1 MKKIITIIFLSVFFL
16 SSCSNKESKATAPW
30 GETMNDT
37 VSKSKNFTMSDIVN
51 NGELIMLTMNG
62 PDNYYEYHGAGFG
75 TQYLLCEKFAQKLGV
90 SLRVEVCRDTAELVR
105 RLNNGDG
112 DIIAFQLPKNI
123 KGRGSLVYCGARID
137 SLHTQWAVKKGNM
150 ELADTLNKWFRPEMV
165 AQINKEET
173 YLLSSGSVRRHV
185 YSPMLS
191 SKGGIIS
198 KYDNLFMS
206 YGSAIRWDWRLLA
219 AQCYQESCFDPKA
232 TSWAGACGLMQIMP
246 STAAHLGLPTG
257 DLYDPEANISA
268 ASRYLIELSNKLRD
282 VRDPMERTY
291 FVLACYNGG
300 YNHVRDAMALTNKNG
315 RDQYRWAD
323 VSYYILQLCN
333 ARYYN
338 DPIVKHGYMRGT
350 ETVDYVD
357 RIRQRWAQYRGVAHP
372 GSFRGGSHHIPSFN
386 SDYMTPHRAKKHYR
400 FHI

>member
-37 VSKSKNFTMSDIVN
+37 VSKSKSFTMSDIVN

-198 KYDNLFMS
+198 
-206 YGSAIRWDWRLLA
+206 
-219 AQCYQESCFDPKA
+219 
-232 TSWAGACGLMQIMP
+232 
-246 STAAHLGLPTG
+246 
-257 DLYDPEANISA
+257 
-268 ASRYLIELSNKLRD
+268 
-282 VRDPMERTY
+282 
-291 FVLACYNGG
+291 
-300 YNHVRDAMALTNKNG
+300 
-315 RDQYRWAD
+315 
-323 VSYYILQLCN
+323 
-333 ARYYN
+333 
-338 DPIVKHGYMRGT
+338 
-350 ETVDYVD
+350 
-357 RIRQRWAQYRGVAHP
+357 
-372 GSFRGGSHHIPSFN
+372 
-386 SDYMTPHRAKKHYR
+386 
-400 FHI
+400 